1 MTLQPPQPIKP
12 VAKVKSRN
20 EMSYCTEDELMLK
33 FLYLCWE
40 NDKRHEKKGPIG
52 AVGRAKE

>member
-1 MTLQPPQPIKP
+1 MTLEPQPITK
-12 VAKVKSRN
+12 KRN
-20 EMSYCTEDELMLK
+20 EMGYCTEDELMLK